1 MRVSTPGKSV
11 RRSSVRRAPS
21 RLVILF
27 ALVGAAHAQNPQ
39 SQPANTLSAEDLQR
53 ANEWIGLIEGNNAPE
68 ARQTGVRELLRLG
81 WSETPKRL
89 AAILSGNSA
98 PAKVAVATV
107 LSDSPAQLLPAY
119 VEPLI
124 AALGDPA
131 AEVRRAVGGALAAYR
146 DGGVVPRLR
155 AVALDES
162 KDRTLRL
169 AAIETLGR
177 MVRREAIGALIDAL
191 EQTENTLRDPALAA
205 LKQATGLSFGGDAP
219 TALRWWTETRG
230 LPSAEWQQLQIES
243 LLRQLRDAS
252 QRLRTF
258 QTRLKRALRDGYL
271 RAPEAERTPLL
282 QSYLADPFAEVRLV
296 GLELVQS
303 QRAEGKTLT
312 PETVALAGRLLT
324 DGVARVREAA
334 VYTVANFRN
343 DGDGDRFGQMLTRES
358 DPRVRLALVNGL
370 GYVGSS
376 ASVEPLL
383 RLMEQSDERLT
394 IEAVTALGRLVDRG
408 VVDPA
413 ARPTVAAALL
423 NRFRS
428 ANPERTAMRERV
440 LAAMSRFADPQF
452 GPVFA
457 KALAPTEAVGVR
469 QAAARGLAVLADPSH
484 ADALAGSINDPDGG
498 VRKSVVET
506 LAKLASSDAH
516 LEALWT
522 RLAAEAEADQ
532 SIRQTAW
539 RGVLTLLTTRPAAVI
554 EGRIAR
560 LPASDASAGA
570 KTLELLKLAEAVLAE
585 LGDQR
590 GELGRVR
597 ARIAAQHVA
606 LKQPPEAVAMYR
618 AALADMHA
626 AGSAEIP
633 RVAMELL
640 RFALVNDLYDSE
652 VASLLANG
660 NPALDSQAVWE
671 EIRGEIERR
680 VNQDDVDRAIAMLA
694 ALQARPPTSMPADVT
709 QAMQTLLERAR
720 QIKEGRKPSPPSS
733 QPASAATTQ
742 PNASSPSPP

>member
-1 MRVSTPGKSV
+1 MRMSTPGKSV
-11 RRSSVRRAPS
+11 RRRWVRCATS
-21 RLVILF
+21 GLVILF
-27 ALVGAAHAQNPQ
+27 ALAGAAHAQNPQ

-53 ANEWIGLIEGNNAPE
+53 ANEWIGLIEGNNAPA

-89 AAILSGNSA
+89 AAILCGNNA
-98 PAKVAVATV
+98 PAKVAVAIV

-124 AALGDPA
+124 EALADPA
-131 AEVRRAVGGALAAYR
+131 AEVRHAVGGALAAYR

-162 KDRTLRL
+162 KDRAVRM

-191 EQTENTLRDPALAA
+191 AQTDSTLREPALAA
-205 LKQATGLSFGGDAP
+205 LEQATGLSFGGDAP
-219 TALRWWTETRG
+219 AALAWWTETRG
-230 LPSAEWQQLQIES
+230 LPSAEWRQLQIER

-252 QRLRTF
+252 QRLRAF

-271 RAPEAERTPLL
+271 RAPDAERTALL
-282 QSYLADPFAEVRLV
+282 QSYLADPLTEVRLV

-303 QRAEGKTLT
+303 QRAEGKTLM

-324 DGVARVREAA
+324 DGDARVREAA
-334 VYTVANFRN
+334 VHTVVNFRN
-343 DGDGDRFGQMLTRES
+343 AGDGERFGQMLTRES

-394 IEAVTALGRLVDRG
+394 IEAVTALGRLAERG

-428 ANPERTAMRERV
+428 AGPERASLRERV

-452 GPVFA
+452 GPAFVQ
-457 KALAPTEAVGVR
+457 ALAPSEAVGVR

-484 ADALAGSINDPDGG
+484 ADALAGAIDDSDGG

-506 LAKLASSDAH
+506 LTKLASSDAH

-522 RLAAEAEADQ
+522 RLAAETEPDQ

-539 RGVLTLLTTRPAAVI
+539 RGVLTLLSTRPAAAIV
-554 EGRIAR
+554 GRIAR
-560 LPASDASAGA
+560 LAASDASTGA
-570 KTLELLKLAEAVLAE
+570 KTLELLTLAETVLAE
-585 LGDQR
+585 LPDQR
-590 GELGRVR
+590 AELGRVR
-597 ARIAAQHVA
+597 ARIAAQHAA
-606 LKQPPEAVAMYR
+606 LNQPRDAMASYR
-618 AALADMHA
+618 AALADLHA
-626 AGSAEIP
+626 AGSAEIQ
-633 RVAMELL
+633 RVAIELL
-640 RFALVNDLYDSE
+640 RFALVHDLYDAE
-652 VASLLANG
+652 GASLLANG
-660 NPALDSQAVWE
+660 NPALDAKAVWE
-671 EIRGEIERR
+671 GIRGEIERR
-680 VNQDDVDRAIAMLA
+680 VNKDDVDRAIAMLT
-694 ALQARPPTSMPADVT
+694 ALQARPPTSMPADVA
-709 QAMQTLLERAR
+709 QAMQALLERAR
-720 QIKEGRKPSPPSS
+720 QIKEGPQPTPPSS

-742 PNASSPSPP
+742 PDVSSPSPP